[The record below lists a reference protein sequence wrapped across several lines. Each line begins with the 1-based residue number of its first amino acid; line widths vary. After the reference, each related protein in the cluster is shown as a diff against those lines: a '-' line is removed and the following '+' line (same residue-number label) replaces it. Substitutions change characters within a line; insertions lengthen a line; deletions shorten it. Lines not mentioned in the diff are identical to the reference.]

1 MPPSTTTAAPM
12 SLSQFESLPVY
23 LALVS
28 IVAQKCKTI
37 SSGESDLKLACDSL
51 SDAVAKYRTVIEPLG
66 SILPAANDLSNLDIP
81 GLSFAQM
88 SIIQPNLFKGI
99 MQTFQRETGLYDTR
113 LPGDSMHASYFSKE
127 SQQQR
132 ARWME
137 EGKYTAD
144 WGDLVRLA
152 VVTLGQVRL
161 ARQESN
167 QSGRQ
172 EKWLLI
178 GSLLPQLLILSCI
191 SLQYMLLK
199 KRELAARK
207 RNNQINRDRQLLD
220 QLMERRREAPIEMM
234 S

>member
-1 MPPSTTTAAPM
+1 
-12 SLSQFESLPVY
+12 
-23 LALVS
+23 
-28 IVAQKCKTI
+28 
-37 SSGESDLKLACDSL
+37 
-51 SDAVAKYRTVIEPLG
+51 
-66 SILPAANDLSNLDIP
+66 
-81 GLSFAQM
+81 
-88 SIIQPNLFKGI
+88 
-99 MQTFQRETGLYDTR
+99 
-113 LPGDSMHASYFSKE
+113 MHASYFSKE
-127 SQQQR
+127 SKQQR

-167 QSGRQ
+167 QSGKQ